1 MKDSRTGNEEPEDL
15 LCTFHS
21 VHDAIMG
28 ERELLD
34 AGIDVRV
41 MPMPRQ
47 LGPACGI
54 VLRICPGDAEKARAL
69 QNIAGI
75 FRRSGKGGFVPWNP

>member
-1 MKDSRTGNEEPEDL
+1 MKNSGNRNEEPEEL
-15 LCTFHS
+15 ICTFNS

-28 ERELLD
+28 ERKLLD

-54 VLRICPGDAEKARAL
+54 ALRICPGDLEKARCL
-69 QNIAGI
+69 QNIEGI
-75 FRRSGKGGFVPWNP
+75 FRRSGEGSFVPWNP